1 MTAKHI
7 GVNVSD
13 LIEQH
18 SIKFQGYR
26 CDKIY
31 RAKLVHAKRICIIL
45 LDCIHNKDFVS
56 DLLGLSYGKIWHVH
70 KKHEAT
76 ENIRDNHFINGTIKY
91 IKPKK

>member
-1 MTAKHI
+1 MQPHETIETVYTMTAKHI

-45 LDCIHNKDFVS
+45 LD
-56 DLLGLSYGKIWHVH
+56 
-70 KKHEAT
+70 
-76 ENIRDNHFINGTIKY
+76 
-91 IKPKK
+91 